1 MLILAVM
8 CVGICLGYLWVYRLP
23 SFIHRANSFLQMGCT
38 LFLIYSMGVLLGQRE
53 NFWGELSQ
61 LGLSSLLLAL
71 FPMAFSVAFVYCFTA
86 RPLRKARKARW
97 TAAKIEGVSE
107 EGEVSGA
114 AVGPDGAE
122 GEGSDKKPGEKTSGR
137 DWTALLVLFA
147 LAAGVWSGQ
156 SLPDAFLTLV
166 EKSSDGILYVL
177 MFTVGVSVGANR
189 VVIRKLREMDLR
201 ACLTPLGVILGSL
214 AGGAFCCLLTRFTI
228 WETAGIGAGMGWY
241 SLSGVLLGD
250 LYGADAGA
258 AAFLSNLMRELFTFL
273 LAPAVMKR
281 LNSFSGIAMA
291 GATSEDTTLP
301 ILMRGSS
308 EEVAV
313 YAVINGVLTS
323 AAVPVLIRAVAAL
336 SGAGG

>member
-107 EGEVSGA
+107 EGEVSGG

-137 DWTALLVLFA
+137 DW
-147 LAAGVWSGQ
+147 
-156 SLPDAFLTLV
+156 
-166 EKSSDGILYVL
+166 
-177 MFTVGVSVGANR
+177 
-189 VVIRKLREMDLR
+189 
-201 ACLTPLGVILGSL
+201 
-214 AGGAFCCLLTRFTI
+214 
-228 WETAGIGAGMGWY
+228 
-241 SLSGVLLGD
+241 
-250 LYGADAGA
+250 
-258 AAFLSNLMRELFTFL
+258 
-273 LAPAVMKR
+273 
-281 LNSFSGIAMA
+281 
-291 GATSEDTTLP
+291 
-301 ILMRGSS
+301 
-308 EEVAV
+308 
-313 YAVINGVLTS
+313 
-323 AAVPVLIRAVAAL
+323 
-336 SGAGG
+336 